1 MDGTQRPWQGA
12 HGHRVFP
19 LFGNTFGLV
28 HGFARDLDCVGVVD
42 DPATDSVRI
51 DGAYRFSFLSLV
63 SYWEQKMAGI
73 AYTSVA
79 LVQ

>member
-1 MDGTQRPWQGA
+1 MVHSGRGKVHMATA
-12 HGHRVFP
+12 YFHYSEIP
-19 LFGNTFGLV
+19 LGLYT
-28 HGFARDLDCVGVVD
+28 DLPAIWIVLGVVD